1 MQKGSKLATV
11 LIGAVF
17 FMPFLWFAIIC
28 GQSCAPNRTLFQWID
43 AVMQAVED
51 PWNLRYTPYTIWAV
65 IIAMAVYGFCISW
78 YLNETQNRRVGEEYG
93 SAKWGDAKTINRLF
107 QTKKTDSYIRLTKNL
122 QISMNG
128 RTLKEDQWIN
138 HNIIVLGGSGA
149 GKTRG
154 FILPNLMDANCSY
167 IVTDPKGEIYKAV
180 AGFLEGEGYEVS
192 IFNLIDMEHSAH
204 YNPIAYC
211 RTEEDVTKLV
221 TNLIENTTPVDSR
234 SNDPFWAKSEQ
245 LLLSAVIHYLQS
257 EAPKEEQN
265 FGMMMEML
273 NEASGAGDEKTPL
286 DMLFDELEYANPKHI
301 AVREYNEF
309 KKAPDKTASSILIC
323 LAARLSTLHL
333 EKIAILTDGDD
344 LHFATL
350 GSRKRVIFAV
360 ISDNDTTFNFLMGI
374 LYTQIFQE
382 LMYVADNE
390 HGGRLPV
397 PVRMMMDEFANI
409 ALPKD
414 FEKVLSTCRSR
425 EISMSIVIQNMS
437 QLKALFKD
445 SWEGIVGNCN
455 TFIYLGGEEPST
467 LEYVSK
473 TLGKATINTRTYTR
487 GHGKGGSYSVN
498 YQSTGRELLLPD
510 EVKRISNRKAIVF
523 LKSKPPIMDFKYPIK
538 DHPNYKKTT
547 LGGMPPYIKTV
558 SHYEK
563 QDLSYEPNLDE
574 IEILEDEYYESS
586 KKEPL

>member
-1 MQKGSKLATV
+1 MQKGSKLVTV

-17 FMPFLWFAIIC
+17 FMPFLWLSIIC
-28 GQSCAPNRTLFQWID
+28 AQCYAPNRTLFQWVN
-43 AVMQAVED
+43 ATLEALEN
-51 PWNLRYTPYTIWAV
+51 PWKLRYTPYTIWAV
-65 IIAMAVYGFCISW
+65 VIAMAVYGFCISW
-78 YLNETQNRRVGEEYG
+78 YLNDTQNRRVGEEYG
-93 SAKWGDAKTINRLF
+93 SAKWGDVKNTNRRF
-107 QTKKTDSYIRLTKNL
+107 RTKKTDSYIRITKNL

-128 RTLKEDQWIN
+128 RALKEEQWVN
-138 HNIIVLGGSGA
+138 HNVIVLGGSGA

-167 IVTDPKGEIYKAV
+167 VVTDPKGEIHKAV

-192 IFNLIDMEHSAH
+192 IFNLIDMANSAH

-211 RTEEDVTKLV
+211 RTQEDVTKLV
-221 TNLIENTTPVDSR
+221 TNLILNTTPIDSR
-234 SNDPFWAKSEQ
+234 SNDPLWAKSEQ
-245 LLLSAVIHYLQS
+245 LLMSAVIHFLQT
-257 EAPKEEQN
+257 EAPREEQN
-265 FGMMMEML
+265 FRMMMEML
-273 NEASGAGDEKTPL
+273 SESASGGDDVTPL
-286 DMLFDELEYANPKHI
+286 DMLFDELEHANPKHI
-301 AVREYNEF
+301 AVREYKDF
-309 KKAPDKTASSILIC
+309 KKAADKTASSILIC
-323 LAARLSTLHL
+323 LAARLATLHL
-333 EKIAILTDGDD
+333 EKIATLTDCDD
-344 LHFATL
+344 LHIATL

-382 LMYVADNE
+382 LTYVADNH

-397 PVRMMMDEFANI
+397 PVRMMMDELANI

-414 FEKVLSTCRSR
+414 FATVLSTCRSR
-425 EISMSIVIQNMS
+425 EISMNIVIQNLS

-445 SWEGIVGNCN
+445 SWEGIIGNCN

-523 LKSKPPIMDFKYPIK
+523 LKSKLPIMDFKYPIK
-538 DHPNYKKTT
+538 EHPNYKKTT
-547 LGGMPPYIKTV
+547 LGGMPPYV
-558 SHYEK
+558 QSSARYEK
-563 QDLSYEPNLDE
+563 QDLSYEPNLDD
-574 IEILEDEYYESS
+574 IEILEDEYN
-586 KKEPL
+586 EPDNK